1 MYLPRIAILISGTGT
16 NMEAILKASITGELP
31 AQVSFVGSDRL
42 EAKGLSTAAAL
53 GAPTRVFFYRRD
65 GKTAA
70 EEAIAKAVDET
81 ASDWIVLA
89 GFMRI
94 LSPEFVR
101 RFKGRIINIH
111 PALLPA
117 FPGAHGILD
126 AWNAGVPE
134 TGVTVHIVDEEV
146 DHGPILAQERVRRTP
161 EDTLESLE
169 AKIHAAEHQLYKRA
183 LKEFLE
189 KKPVDIDQLEGEQD
203 GKDGN

>member
-1 MYLPRIAILISGTGT
+1 
-16 NMEAILKASITGELP
+16 MEAILKASITGELP

-134 TGVTVHIVDEEV
+134 TGVTVHIVNEEV

-189 KKPVDIDQLEGEQD
+189 KNPVDIDQLEGEQD

>member
-146 DHGPILAQERVRRTP
+146 DHGPILAQERIRRTP
-161 EDTLESLE
+161 EDTLESIE

-189 KKPVDIDQLEGEQD
+189 KNPVDIDQLEGEQD

>member
-1 MYLPRIAILISGTGT
+1 MYIPRIVILISGTGT
-16 NMEAILKASITGELP
+16 NMEALLKASITGELP

-53 GAPTRVFFYRRD
+53 GAQTRVFFYKRD
-65 GKTAA
+65 GRAAA
-70 EEAIAKAVDET
+70 EEAIASAVEET
-81 ASDWIVLA
+81 HSDWIVLA
-89 GFMRI
+89 GFMRV

-146 DHGPILAQERVRRTP
+146 DHGPILAQEKVRRTA
-161 EDTLESLE
+161 EDTLETLE
-169 AKIHAAEHQLYKRA
+169 AKIHAVEHQLYKRT

-189 KKPVDIDQLEGEQD
+189 KHPVDIDQWKGEED
-203 GKDGN
+203 GKDRN

>member
-1 MYLPRIAILISGTGT
+1 MP
-16 NMEAILKASITGELP
+16 LKYCG
-31 AQVSFVGSDRL
+31 VL
-42 EAKGLSTAAAL
+42 E
-53 GAPTRVFFYRRD
+53 VVFYRRD

-189 KKPVDIDQLEGEQD
+189 KNPVDIDQLEGEQD

>member
-81 ASDWIVLA
+81 ACDWIVLA

-189 KKPVDIDQLEGEQD
+189 KNPVDIDQLEGEQD

>member
-1 MYLPRIAILISGTGT
+1 
-16 NMEAILKASITGELP
+16 MEAILKASITGELP

-70 EEAIAKAVDET
+70 EAAIAKAVDET

-189 KKPVDIDQLEGEQD
+189 KNPVDIDQLEGEQD

>member
-1 MYLPRIAILISGTGT
+1 
-16 NMEAILKASITGELP
+16 MEAILKASITGELP

-89 GFMRI
+89 GIMRI

-189 KKPVDIDQLEGEQD
+189 KNPVDIDQLEGEQD

>member
-1 MYLPRIAILISGTGT
+1 
-16 NMEAILKASITGELP
+16 MEAILKASITGELP

-146 DHGPILAQERVRRTP
+146 DHGPILAQERIRRTP
-161 EDTLESLE
+161 EDTLESIE

-189 KKPVDIDQLEGEQD
+189 KNPVDIDQLEGEQD

>member
-1 MYLPRIAILISGTGT
+1 
-16 NMEAILKASITGELP
+16 MEAILKASITGELP

-189 KKPVDIDQLEGEQD
+189 KNPVDIDQLEGEQD

>member
-189 KKPVDIDQLEGEQD
+189 KNPVDIDQLEGEQD

>member
-1 MYLPRIAILISGTGT
+1 
-16 NMEAILKASITGELP
+16 MEAILKASITGELP
-31 AQVSFVGSDRL
+31 AQVSFVGSDQL

-189 KKPVDIDQLEGEQD
+189 KNPVDIDQLEGEQD

>member
-16 NMEAILKASITGELP
+16 HMEAILKASITGELP

-53 GAPTRVFFYRRD
+53 GAPTWVFFYRRD

-117 FPGAHGILD
+117 FPGAHGNTRRLERRR
-126 AWNAGVPE
+126 AGDGSHRPHRRRRGRPRADPG
-134 TGVTVHIVDEEV
+134 TG
-146 DHGPILAQERVRRTP
+146 
-161 EDTLESLE
+161 EDP
-169 AKIHAAEHQLYKRA
+169 AHPRGYA
-183 LKEFLE
+183 
-189 KKPVDIDQLEGEQD
+189 
-203 GKDGN
+203 

>member
-1 MYLPRIAILISGTGT
+1 
-16 NMEAILKASITGELP
+16 MEAILKASITGELP

-134 TGVTVHIVDEEV
+134 PGVTVHIVDEEV

-189 KKPVDIDQLEGEQD
+189 KNPVDIDQLEGEQD

>member
-1 MYLPRIAILISGTGT
+1 
-16 NMEAILKASITGELP
+16 MEAILKASITGELP

-117 FPGAHGILD
+117 FPGAHGMLD

-189 KKPVDIDQLEGEQD
+189 KNPVDIDQLEGEQD

>member
-1 MYLPRIAILISGTGT
+1 
-16 NMEAILKASITGELP
+16 MEAILKASITGELP

-65 GKTAA
+65 GKTAV

-189 KKPVDIDQLEGEQD
+189 KNPVDIDQLEGEQD

>member
-1 MYLPRIAILISGTGT
+1 MLFRS
-16 NMEAILKASITGELP
+16 
-31 AQVSFVGSDRL
+31 
-42 EAKGLSTAAAL
+42 LSTAAAL

-169 AKIHAAEHQLYKRA
+169 AKIHEMCIRDSHTADGPPAGNGAA
-183 LKEFLE
+183 
-189 KKPVDIDQLEGEQD
+189 
-203 GKDGN
+203 

>member
-1 MYLPRIAILISGTGT
+1 
-16 NMEAILKASITGELP
+16 MEAILKASITGELP

-89 GFMRI
+89 GFMRR
-94 LSPEFVR
+94 LAPEFVR

-189 KKPVDIDQLEGEQD
+189 KNPVDIDQLEGEQD

>member
-1 MYLPRIAILISGTGT
+1 
-16 NMEAILKASITGELP
+16 MEAILTASITGELP

-189 KKPVDIDQLEGEQD
+189 KNPVDIDQLEGEQD

>member
-1 MYLPRIAILISGTGT
+1 
-16 NMEAILKASITGELP
+16 MEAILKASITGELP

-53 GAPTRVFFYRRD
+53 GAPTRVFFFRRD

-189 KKPVDIDQLEGEQD
+189 KNPVDIDQLEGEQD